1 MNTNMGRPKLN
12 TMYDT
17 FIIHLF
23 AWILKIIN
31 ALKFD
36 NYRIHD

>member
-1 MNTNMGRPKLN
+1 MFTSMGAPKLN

-23 AWILKIIN
+23 SWIFKIIN

-36 NYRIHD
+36 NYRIND